1 MMGEGG
7 HKPVLF
13 AALSAYIKRTVVH
26 DMYAYGCSTQKTMH
40 SFIFITA
47 AGKDANSLFDDI
59 IRRKDKADATRN
71 VLGIM
76 NRFKFLFYL
85 PPTIR

>member
-1 MMGEGG
+1 MTCLHMD
-7 HKPVLF
+7 
-13 AALSAYIKRTVVH
+13 IVV
-26 DMYAYGCSTQKTMH
+26 TQKTTIR
-40 SFIFITA
+40 SSIFITA